1 MTLSTISPAALPPCA
16 LMLCLFLSG
25 CGGDTSK
32 NLSNRAG
39 RPSPE
44 QVNQILR
51 ERYAAS
57 ENFSQQIE
65 AIGGRIQILL
75 DLSYTQLDDDNFA
88 KLELPEFLSEL
99 NLSGTKITDAGVAH
113 LQGAQHLEKID
124 LSHTAVTDDSL
135 ENLQTLPRLHS
146 ANLNY
151 TRVSPEQQREMVR
164 FFRSRRP
171 TYQPEK
177 P

>member
-1 MTLSTISPAALPPCA
+1 MTLSTISPAALPPCI

-51 ERYAAS
+51 DRYAAS

-75 DLSYTQLDDDNFA
+75 DLSYTQLNDDDFA

-99 NLSGTKITDAGVAH
+99 NLSGTKITDAGLAH
-113 LQGAQHLEKID
+113 LEGAQNLQKID

-135 ENLQTLPRLHS
+135 KMLRSLPRLQS
-146 ANLNY
+146 AKFNY

>member
-1 MTLSTISPAALPPCA
+1 MALSSSSPADLSLCILILCFFLP
-16 LMLCLFLSG
+16 G
-25 CGGDTSK
+25 CDGDDSAGL
-32 NLSNRAG
+32 NGRAG

-51 ERYAAS
+51 DRYAAS

-65 AIGGRIQILL
+65 AIGGRIQISL
-75 DLSYTQLDDDNFA
+75 DLSYTQLNDNDFA
-88 KLELPEFLSEL
+88 KLELPEYLSEL
-99 NLSGTKITDAGVAH
+99 NLAGTAITAAGLAH
-113 LQGAQHLEKID
+113 LEDAQNLEKID
-124 LSHTAVTDDSL
+124 LSHTTVTDDCL
-135 ENLQTLPRLHS
+135 KTLQSLPRLQA

-151 TRVSPEQQREMVR
+151 TKVSPEQQLEMVR

-171 TYQPEK
+171 SYNPKE

>member
-1 MTLSTISPAALPPCA
+1 MPPSANLSLSV
-16 LMLCLFLSG
+16 LMLSLFCLG
-25 CGGDTSK
+25 CGGDASDD
-32 NLSNRAG
+32 LSERAG
-39 RPSPE
+39 RPTPE
-44 QVNQILR
+44 QVNRILR
-51 ERYAAS
+51 DRYAAS

-75 DLSYTQLDDDNFA
+75 DLSYTQLNDDDFA

-99 NLSGTKITDAGVAH
+99 NLSGTKITDAGIAH
-113 LQGAQHLEKID
+113 LQDAQHLEKID

-135 ENLQTLPRLHS
+135 ENLQTLPRLRS

-151 TRVSPEQQREMVR
+151 TRVSPEQQLEMVR

-171 TYQPEK
+171 AYQPK
-177 P
+177 KR

>member
-1 MTLSTISPAALPPCA
+1 MALSSSSPADLSLCILILCFFLP
-16 LMLCLFLSG
+16 G
-25 CGGDTSK
+25 CDGNDSAGL
-32 NLSNRAG
+32 NGRAG

-51 ERYAAS
+51 ERYAAG
-57 ENFSQQIE
+57 ENFDTQIKT
-65 AIGGRIQILL
+65 IGGRIQISL
-75 DLSYTQLDDDNFA
+75 DLSYTQLNDDDFA

-151 TRVSPEQQREMVR
+151 TRVSPEQQLEMVR

-171 TYQPEK
+171 SYNPKE